1 MSVGAALRQ
10 AVVDFYEQSWRLVLL
25 NGVVSAGAI
34 TILTVSLYTTAAL
47 VLVPLVG
54 PLIAALM
61 HCAVTLAQTGD
72 LRLADAV
79 DGLRLHWRRGLVLG
93 LLFGVFVV
101 ASVIAFRFYAE
112 VGAGAWP
119 LSVLV
124 LYLGGIFALYQLA
137 LWPLAIFERERP
149 LRGVLADAGIA
160 LLRRPA
166 AFTGL
171 GIALLL
177 VNVAGLAAAVLPF
190 LTMTIAYSFVAAAR
204 FTLPPSPLQE
214 A

>member
-1 MSVGAALRQ
+1 MGRALKR
-10 AVVDFYEQSWRLVLL
+10 AVVDFYDQSWRLVLL
-25 NGVVSAGAI
+25 NGALSAVLLTLLTLALLAPVTIVFVPIAGA
-34 TILTVSLYTTAAL
+34 L
-47 VLVPLVG
+47 V
-54 PLIAALM
+54 AALM

-72 LRLADAV
+72 LRLLDAL

-93 LLFGVFVV
+93 ALAALAVV
-101 ASVIAFRFYAE
+101 ASVIAFRFYAA
-112 VGAGAWP
+112 AGTWSWP

-124 LYLGGIFALYQLA
+124 LYLGGICGLYQLA
-137 LWPLAIFERERP
+137 LWPLAVFERDWP
-149 LRGVLADAGIA
+149 LRSVLRDAALA
-160 LLRRPA
+160 LLKRPA

-177 VNVAGLAAAVLPF
+177 VNAVGVAAAVLPF

-204 FTLPPSPLQE
+204 FTLPPNPPQE